1 MNKNVEEVLMKTTDR
16 IIRYKLDA
24 NDIMDLAT
32 QLNRLALHKA
42 ISERLEVG
50 SSSKEQ
56 EEESSVEP
64 S

>member
-16 IIRYKLDA
+16 IIRYNLDA

-42 ISERLEVG
+42 ITEHLEGGLGGKNDVAAQDG
-50 SSSKEQ
+50 
-56 EEESSVEP
+56 ESS
-64 S
+64 